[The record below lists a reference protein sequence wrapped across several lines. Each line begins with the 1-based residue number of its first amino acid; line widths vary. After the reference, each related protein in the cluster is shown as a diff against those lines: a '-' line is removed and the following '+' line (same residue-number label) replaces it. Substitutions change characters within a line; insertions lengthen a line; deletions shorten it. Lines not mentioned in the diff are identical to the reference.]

1 MTAPGV
7 RYGSRVSF
15 EEDLI
20 AEGEPER
27 EFNPG
32 IASRMP
38 RKRVAAGA
46 LFHDQDRFLMVE
58 PVYKPTW
65 DIPGGVA
72 NSGESPLDT
81 CSREIREELGI
92 EVRLGTL
99 LVVDWLPSHG
109 VWGDAVN
116 FIFDGGALT
125 KAQLETIQLQDDEL
139 KSIAF
144 VTLEEASERVKPS
157 MYRRLS
163 SAMKALERGYPL
175 YLQFGR
181 EVTA

>member
-1 MTAPGV
+1 MTTPSV
-7 RYGSRVSF
+7 RYGGQVSF

-32 IASRMP
+32 IAARMP

-46 LFHDQDRFLMVE
+46 LFHDEHRFLMVE

-72 NSGESPLDT
+72 EVGESPLNT
-81 CSREIREELGI
+81 CNREIREELGI
-92 EVRLGTL
+92 EVGLGTL

-125 KAQLETIQLQDDEL
+125 KTQLEAIQLQADEL
-139 KSIAF
+139 KSFAF
-144 VTLEEASERVKPS
+144 VTLEEASSRVKPS
-157 MYRRLS
+157 MHRRLN
-163 SAMKALERGYPL
+163 SAMKAADLGCPL

-181 EVTA
+181 EMGA